1 MKLKIEPEL
10 TLRSEEQLP
19 QSRFLICLCQTLL
32 VRVHIF
38 PSPSVRCR
46 CWHTKRWLSS
56 LSLEGKIEQCA
67 IHHFFFHI
75 RNWMLK
81 WSSRCTLV
89 STSLYGII
97 KLAGQWL
104 WTAWKT
110 FYWHDILHFFSL
122 IWEMPIWEIQL
133 PAVLTPKPHAR
144 LLSLLCLCANYIFL
158 VCFSCW
164 DSLDRINCTESVFA
178 NLNVVAVKCYYGS
191 LNGSL
196 GLRFCNRT
204 VLT

>member
-75 RNWMLK
+75 RK
-81 WSSRCTLV
+81 
-89 STSLYGII
+89 
-97 KLAGQWL
+97 
-104 WTAWKT
+104 
-110 FYWHDILHFFSL
+110 
-122 IWEMPIWEIQL
+122 
-133 PAVLTPKPHAR
+133 
-144 LLSLLCLCANYIFL
+144 
-158 VCFSCW
+158 
-164 DSLDRINCTESVFA
+164 
-178 NLNVVAVKCYYGS
+178 LNVEVKLKMYFS
-191 LNGSL
+191 VDFIV
-196 GLRFCNRT
+196 RHH
-204 VLT
+204 